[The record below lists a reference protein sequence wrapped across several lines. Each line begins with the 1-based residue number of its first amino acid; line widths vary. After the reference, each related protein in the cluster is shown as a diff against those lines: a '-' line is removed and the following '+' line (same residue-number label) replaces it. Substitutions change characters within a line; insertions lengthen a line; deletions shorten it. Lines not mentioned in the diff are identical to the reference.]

1 MTITSRQYGAHGSDA
16 PKVAPGSLQSVARRA
31 PGIIRNK
38 GAGQWAA
45 LEPIEGAVIGFGR
58 ALSRGGLDRAMR
70 ELGIGP
76 AELWTLIN
84 VETRGAGYLS
94 NRLPVI
100 LFERHIFRRQTG
112 GRFDA
117 VAPDLSNPRFGGYLG
132 LEREYPRLVRAAE
145 LDNEAALRSASW
157 GLGQVLGVNAENLE
171 YLDVSAMVTLMRQSE
186 NDQLNGVIRFL
197 LTENIAGFLR
207 DHRWADF
214 ARRYNGPRFADN
226 SYDVRMAAEY
236 EKFAAGAVPNVEVRA
251 VQLYLTYLNF
261 DPRGVDGILG
271 ARSRA
276 AVADFLTARGVPTA
290 PDDVVEEMAAEL
302 IPRLESEA
310 ALLPD
315 MWPLEPQF

>member
-1 MTITSRQYGAHGSDA
+1 MPVTHRQYGAHNPGA
-16 PKVAPGSLQSVARRA
+16 PKVAPGSFHATPARA
-31 PGIIRNK
+31 PNIIQTK
-38 GAGQWAA
+38 GAGLRGA
-45 LEPIEGAVIGFGR
+45 LEPISGAVIGFGR

-70 ELGIGP
+70 ELEIGP

-100 LFERHIFRRQTG
+100 LFERHIFSRQTG

-117 VAPDLSNPRFGGYLG
+117 VAPDISNPRFGGYLG
-132 LEREYPRLVRAAE
+132 NEREYPRLVRAAE
-145 LDNEAALRSASW
+145 LDYEAALRSASW
-157 GLGQVLGVNAENLE
+157 GLGQVLGVNAESLE
-171 YLDVSAMVTLMRQSE
+171 YIDAAAMVTLMRQSE
-186 NDQLNGVIRFL
+186 NDQLNAVIRFL
-197 LTENIAGFLR
+197 LTNDLGPLLR
-207 DHRWADF
+207 DHQWTEF

-226 SYDVRMAAEY
+226 SYDIRMATEF

-261 DPRGVDGILG
+261 DPRGVDGIFG

-276 AVADFLTARGVPTA
+276 AVADFLTSRGVPTA
-290 PDDVVEEMAAEL
+290 PDDVVEEMAADL

-315 MWPLEPQF
+315 MWPLMPPR